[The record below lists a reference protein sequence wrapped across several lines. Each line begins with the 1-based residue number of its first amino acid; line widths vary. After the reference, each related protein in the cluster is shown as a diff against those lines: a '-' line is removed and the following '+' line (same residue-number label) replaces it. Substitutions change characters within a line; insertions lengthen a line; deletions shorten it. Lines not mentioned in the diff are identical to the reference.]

1 MPEYRNIVF
10 GTDFSKNAEQ
20 AFQEARYMA
29 SVTGA
34 HLYVVHVVPGAGGSA
49 ETGSDKP
56 LGELRDAYQAQGAEY
71 AILRGNET
79 EQILRFADER
89 QAGLIVIG
97 ARGIGMFAG
106 LFGGGSIADKI
117 VKNSKIP
124 VLVVPA
130 S

>member
-49 ETGSDKP
+49 VTGSD
-56 LGELRDAYQAQGAEY
+56 
-71 AILRGNET
+71 
-79 EQILRFADER
+79 
-89 QAGLIVIG
+89 
-97 ARGIGMFAG
+97 
-106 LFGGGSIADKI
+106 
-117 VKNSKIP
+117 
-124 VLVVPA
+124 
-130 S
+130 